1 MLDPKTLTPESLY
14 RLQSET
20 WTQGAEAELERIIL
34 LLRPYAQHDEEMC
47 YWENGKQICYPEDC
61 SAPIYEH
68 VLQVIQE
75 HWKQENL
82 HERTNN
88 PSNGDGLI
96 PEMAKSAPS
105 HEIRGCFLEV
115 PNPWLK
121 LVHDIDRMMSLA
133 DPDYQLFQVKDKFGQ
148 LRYYWGTE
156 KAHARDLL
164 GRIASMGERAATT
177 ICAMCGEWA
186 SAKSGYWNVCE
197 AHKNND

>member
-14 RLQSET
+14 RLQSDT
-20 WTQGAEAELERIIL
+20 WMQGAEAELERIML
-34 LLRPYAQHDEEMC
+34 LLHPYAQHDEEMC
-47 YWENGKQICYPEDC
+47 FFEGKRECYPEDC

-75 HWKQENL
+75 HWKQKNL

-88 PSNGDGLI
+88 APKGDAPI
-96 PEMAKSAPS
+96 PETAKSALS
-105 HEIRGCFLEV
+105 HEIRGCLLAV
-115 PNPWLK
+115 PNAWLE

-156 KAHARDLL
+156 KAYARDMLD
-164 GRIASMGERAATT
+164 RIASMGERAATT
-177 ICAMCGEWA
+177 ICAMCGHWA
-186 SAKSGYWNVCE
+186 SAKDGFWNVCE
-197 AHKNND
+197 AHKNTN